1 MNENEHSILCFKK
14 PLGQF
19 LIELCVP
26 KKYSTFD
33 KMIREFELSLKS
45 ISQCQEAR
53 RRHHK
58 HLMRELVVVLVRM
71 WNVKMTPVVKMP
83 IARYI

>member
-1 MNENEHSILCFKK
+1 
-14 PLGQF
+14 
-19 LIELCVP
+19 
-26 KKYSTFD
+26 
-33 KMIREFELSLKS
+33 MIREFELSLKS

-58 HLMRELVVVLVRM
+58 HLTRELVVVLVRLRSV
-71 WNVKMTPVVKMP
+71 NVTPVLKMP

>member
-1 MNENEHSILCFKK
+1 
-14 PLGQF
+14 
-19 LIELCVP
+19 
-26 KKYSTFD
+26 
-33 KMIREFELSLKS
+33 MIREFELSLKS

-58 HLMRELVVVLVRM
+58 HPMRELVVVLVSLRLRGV
-71 WNVKMTPVVKMP
+71 NLTPVVKMP

>member
-1 MNENEHSILCFKK
+1 
-14 PLGQF
+14 
-19 LIELCVP
+19 
-26 KKYSTFD
+26 
-33 KMIREFELSLKS
+33 MIHEFELSLKS

-58 HLMRELVVVLVRM
+58 HLMRELVVALVSLRRLRSVNM
-71 WNVKMTPVVKMP
+71 APVVKMP

>member
-1 MNENEHSILCFKK
+1 
-14 PLGQF
+14 
-19 LIELCVP
+19 
-26 KKYSTFD
+26 
-33 KMIREFELSLKS
+33 MIREFELSLKS

-58 HLMRELVVVLVRM
+58 HPMRALVVVLVSLRLRSV
-71 WNVKMTPVVKMP
+71 NVTPVVKMP